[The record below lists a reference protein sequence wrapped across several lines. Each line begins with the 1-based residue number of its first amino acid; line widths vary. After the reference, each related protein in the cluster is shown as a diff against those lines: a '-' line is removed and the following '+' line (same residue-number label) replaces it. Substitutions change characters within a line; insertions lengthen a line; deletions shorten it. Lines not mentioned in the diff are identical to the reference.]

1 MLRLSKTSCS
11 IVKLAI
17 EGESEMPELRGEQA
31 TPEIKAEWERAYGF
45 YEQAPG
51 DPRDKKNDRTERINY
66 VAQMMNLTHK
76 QAKRRIRNYEAWQ
89 RNLKKGLVAS

>member
-1 MLRLSKTSCS
+1 
-11 IVKLAI
+11 
-17 EGESEMPELRGEQA
+17 MPELRGEQA

-45 YEQAPG
+45 YREAPG
-51 DPRDKKNDRTERINY
+51 DTHDKKNDRTERIAY
-66 VAQMMNLTHK
+66 VAQQMDLTHK